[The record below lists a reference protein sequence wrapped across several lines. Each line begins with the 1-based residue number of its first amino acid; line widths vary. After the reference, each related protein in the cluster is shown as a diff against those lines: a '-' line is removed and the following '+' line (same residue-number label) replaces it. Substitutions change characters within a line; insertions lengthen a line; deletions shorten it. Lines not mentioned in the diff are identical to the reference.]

1 MPDDRKPSPLEL
13 GLYARAETEP
23 RVTVIEIVAGV
34 LSLVWLLAVAF
45 FGFTGPDAEDG
56 GGAGGLARSVLAIL
70 AVLLP
75 VGLIWVVAVAA
86 RSARTLRQEA
96 NRLQASVDAMR
107 IAYVEQ
113 QQNAALNIKP
123 ELLHRFEEL
132 MAAHATVEAGQPAT
146 FTSLRALAPPETRA
160 AVAET
165 AEPDVPQ
172 ASLAFAQPEPP
183 EPISVADFIK
193 AMNFPENEHDKD
205 GFRTL
210 RRALEDPGTERLI
223 RASQDVLT
231 LLSQDGIYM
240 DDLRPDRSR
249 PEVWRR
255 FANGERGRTVAGLG
269 GVNDRS
275 SLVLAAGRMKKDPVF
290 RDATHHFLRH
300 FDKTFMEFERH
311 ASDEDIA
318 RLSETRT
325 ARAFMLLGRVT
336 GTFD

>member
-1 MPDDRKPSPLEL
+1 
-13 GLYARAETEP
+13 
-23 RVTVIEIVAGV
+23 
-34 LSLVWLLAVAF
+34 
-45 FGFTGPDAEDG
+45 
-56 GGAGGLARSVLAIL
+56 
-70 AVLLP
+70 
-75 VGLIWVVAVAA
+75 
-86 RSARTLRQEA
+86 
-96 NRLQASVDAMR
+96 
-107 IAYVEQ
+107 VEQ
-113 QQNAALNIKP
+113 QQSAARNIKP
-123 ELLHRFEEL
+123 ELLLRFEEL
-132 MAAHATVEAGQPAT
+132 MAAQAAPEAGQPAT
-146 FTSLRALAPPETRA
+146 FTSLRALSPPETRA
-160 AVAET
+160 AVAEA

-172 ASLAFAQPEPP
+172 PSLAFAQPEPHD
-183 EPISVADFIK
+183 PISVADFIK

-231 LLSQDGIYM
+231 LMSQDGIYM

-255 FANGERGRTVAGLG
+255 FAKGERGRTVAGLG